1 MYVEIIFET
10 KQGTEIIAGHRV
22 AMDRSC
28 LHVNAGDDVLK
39 HRDQVR
45 AYLERLEQ
53 AIQEYGATGLE
64 IWVNR

>member
-10 KQGTEIIAGHRV
+10 KETKIIAAHRV
-22 AMDRSC
+22 SMDRSC

-53 AIQEYGATGLE
+53 AIQVHGANRLE
-64 IWVNR
+64 VWVNR